1 MILCVGTTPV
11 FQRSMVF
18 ERLRLDDVNRATSV
32 HDYASGKSVNV
43 ARVLRTVGENAV
55 ATGFVGGPRGEAMR
69 RDLDAAGVRHEF
81 VTIRAPTRQCIT
93 VIDREKNTA
102 TELVEESSPVDEGDW
117 ASMYET
123 IDRLLRGADGLV
135 LSGSLPPGAPPD
147 FYASCLMRAS
157 GRRLPIVL
165 DTRGE
170 PLRAAFRHGGFV
182 VKLNREELASTVGRP
197 MASNEEITAAMR
209 SAMPAG
215 GAMVVTLGAAGALA
229 TDGRENW
236 RIRNPPVTTHSAIGS
251 GDAFAAGLVA
261 GMVRGLALTEALA
274 LGAACGAANAMTDL
288 AGHLLPADVAAI
300 RERVRI
306 ERL

>member
-18 ERLRLDDVNRATSV
+18 ERLRLDDVNRAASV

-43 ARVLRTVGENAV
+43 ARVLHALGENAV
-55 ATGFVGGPRGEAMR
+55 ATGFAGGPRGEAMR
-69 RDLDAAGVRHEF
+69 RDLDAVGMRHEF
-81 VTIRAPTRQCIT
+81 VTTRALTRQCIT
-93 VIDREKNTA
+93 VVDREKNTA

-117 ASMYET
+117 ASLYET

-135 LSGSLPPGAPPD
+135 LSGSLPPGAPTD
-147 FYASCLMRAS
+147 FYASCLTQAS
-157 GRRLPIVL
+157 GKRLPTVL

-170 PLRAAFRHGGFV
+170 PLRAALRHGGFV

-197 MASNEEITAAMR
+197 LASDEELTAAMR

-215 GAMVVTLGAAGALA
+215 GATVVTLGAAGAIA
-229 TDGRENW
+229 TDGRDTW
-236 RIRNPPVTTHSAIGS
+236 RVRVPAVTTRSAVGS
-251 GDAFAAGLVA
+251 GDAFAAGLIT
-261 GMVRGLALTEALA
+261 GMVRHLALPEALA
-274 LGAACGAANAMTDL
+274 LAAACGAANAMTDL
-288 AGHLLPADVAAI
+288 AGHLFSADVEALKLQI
-300 RERVRI
+300 QV